1 MSREAR
7 LTIDLSSDA
16 IRIEP
21 GTSCPITVTLRNT
34 SENDD
39 TVGFAVDGI
48 PSEWVA
54 IPVGSVIVPAG
65 QTVEEK
71 IVFKTPRHSSSVAGS
86 YPLVI
91 RARSYEEGDE
101 AVAQATLEVA
111 PYLVTSAEVFPKR
124 ARCGGFSRCAY
135 FEVTVDNPGN
145 VPLRVRLHASDAE
158 DLGIYTFDTE
168 YVDLAPG
175 ESSTVTMAVEPSQRN
190 LTGRTRVAVFTV
202 TARSVEHAYVSGT
215 SQGQIEVR
223 PLISPLFLWSA
234 IIILAALLGYQLT
247 RPRPVV
253 IHEFTAEPD
262 SVVQGA
268 PATLRW
274 RIDNASAITI
284 TPDVGKVTESVGAIQ
299 VIPNQTTEYKL
310 TASGRG
316 GEAVKQLTVQ
326 VTPAPKP
333 PAPEITSLTADRN
346 NVLPGEPVNLSWK
359 VKNATRMFLSPPG
372 EEIDPVLPSREVTPM
387 RTTTYTLVASNAAG
401 ETVQKTLVVT
411 VNDPN
416 ALKVI
421 RFDAQPR
428 SVDPGGKTV
437 LRWAVNGA
445 VEVTLEGV
453 PVDAIGEREE
463 VLTET
468 RIFTLQARNDRGEQ
482 IEKKLKVVVVS
493 GAPTSTAPP
502 VPSGQ

>member
-1 MSREAR
+1 MSRETR
-7 LTIDLSSDA
+7 LTIVLSSDSV
-16 IRIEP
+16 RIEP
-21 GTSCPITVTLRNT
+21 GTSCPVTVTLCNG
-34 SENDD
+34 SDHDD
-39 TVGFAVDGI
+39 TVGLAVDGI

-91 RARSYEEGDE
+91 RAQSYEEGDE
-101 AVAQATLEVA
+101 VVAQATLDVA
-111 PYLVTSAEVFPKR
+111 PFLVTSAEVFPKR
-124 ARCGGFSRCAY
+124 ARCGGIPRSAF

-175 ESSTVTMAVEPSQRN
+175 ESSAVTMSVEPSQRS
-190 LTGRTRVAVFTV
+190 LTGKTRMAVFTV

-223 PLISPLFLWSA
+223 PLISPWFLWSVVLV
-234 IIILAALLGYQLT
+234 LAAILGYHIT

-253 IHEFTAEPD
+253 IHEFGAEPET
-262 SVVQGA
+262 VMQGA

-299 VIPNQTTEYKL
+299 VIPNETTEYKL

-316 GEAVKQLTVQ
+316 GEAVKQITVQ

-333 PAPEITSLTADRN
+333 PAPEINALTADRN

-359 VKNATRMFLSPPG
+359 IKNATRLFLSPPG

-387 RTTTYTLVASNAAG
+387 RTTTYTLVASNAGG
-401 ETVQKTLVVT
+401 ETVQKTVVVT

-428 SVDPGGKTV
+428 TVDPGGKAV

-445 VEVTLEGV
+445 VEVLLDGT

-468 RIFTLQARNDRGEQ
+468 RIYTLQVRNDRGEQ
-482 IEKKLKVVVVS
+482 LEKKLKIVVVS

-502 VPSGQ
+502 VPNGN